1 MAELTPAAALE
12 FCVGRLAGLSG
23 TARYDISDE
32 LRAELKEIADRLS
45 TIHLPTTS
53 K

>member
-1 MAELTPAAALE
+1 MAELTPSQALE

-23 TARYDISDE
+23 TARYDLNDE
-32 LRAELKEIADRLS
+32 LRAELKEIADRLAS
-45 TIHLPTTS
+45 IHLPVTS

>member
-1 MAELTPAAALE
+1 MDELTPTQAIE

-23 TARYDISDE
+23 TARYDISNE

-45 TIHLPTTS
+45 SIHLPLTNQ
-53 K
+53 